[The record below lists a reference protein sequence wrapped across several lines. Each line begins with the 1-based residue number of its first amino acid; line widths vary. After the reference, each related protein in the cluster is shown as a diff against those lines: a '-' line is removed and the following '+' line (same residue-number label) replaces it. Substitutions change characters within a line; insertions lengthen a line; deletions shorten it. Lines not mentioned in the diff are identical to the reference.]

1 EQVRGVSVS
10 TNMVR
15 TLLERGWIRVVGRR
29 DVPGKPA
36 LYATTKEF
44 LDYFGLK
51 KLDDLP
57 PLSEIRDL
65 DDLNVA
71 LELPEPGPQAE
82 LPVQAAPE
90 DTDAIDT
97 GG

>member
-1 EQVRGVSVS
+1 MRGVSVS
-10 TNMVR
+10 TQMVR
-15 TLLERGWIRVVGRR
+15 TLLERGWIRGVGRR
-29 DVPGKPA
+29 DVPGRPV
-36 LYATTKEF
+36 LYATTREF

-71 LELPEPGPQAE
+71 LELPEPDPQIE
-82 LPVQAAPE
+82 LPDQAVPE
-90 DTDAIDT
+90 DPDSTDT